1 MKHNSALARLAGLA
15 VIVSNRN
22 FFADS
27 LVGEGRKEILA
38 VLRQLGIEAI
48 ILDEQTTKLGAVE
61 TWEDSQKC
69 AELFKANR
77 DKIGGIL
84 VTLPNFGDEKGVADA
99 IRSSGLDV
107 PILVHAFPDKTT
119 ALTGADRRDAFCGKL
134 SVCNN
139 LYQYGYAFST
149 TRRHTIGP
157 RTEEFKQEIT
167 RFQQLCRVVNGMRSV
182 RLGAIGARPD
192 AFKTVRYSEKL
203 LEASGISVSTVDL
216 SEMIGG
222 AQKLADDDARVRARL
237 DEIKAYTNTGGA
249 PPASLVKMAKL
260 GIVIS
265 DWMKANS
272 IDATA
277 FQCWTSLQQNYGI
290 NACTLM
296 SMMSDQL
303 LPSACEVDVC
313 GLAGMVA
320 LQLASGTPSAL
331 VDWNNNYDDEPDMLL
346 LFHCGN
352 WPRSLVK
359 EIKMGTA
366 EILGSTL
373 GPEKTWGAVH
383 GRPAAGPVT
392 FARLDTDDGLGMIRA
407 VVAEGMFSDDPISEM
422 SGMRAVVN
430 LPGLDELMRYLC
442 LNGHA
447 HHAAINGSRVASIL
461 AEAFETYLGW
471 DVYHHQG

>member
-1 MKHNSALARLAGLA
+1 MMQQKTALA

-38 VLRQLGIEAI
+38 VLSQMGVETV
-48 ILDEQTTKLGAVE
+48 ILDEKTTKLGAVE
-61 TWEDSQKC
+61 TWADSQKC
-69 AELFKANR
+69 AQLFKENR

-99 IRSSGLDV
+99 IRLSGLDV

-119 ALTGADRRDAFCGKL
+119 ALTGAERRDAYCGKL

-149 TRRHTIGP
+149 TRRHTLGP
-157 RTEEFKQEIT
+157 RTEEFRNEIT
-167 RFQQLCRVVNGMRSV
+167 RFLQMCRVVNGMRSL

-192 AFKTVRYSEKL
+192 AFKTVRFSEKL

-216 SEMIGG
+216 SEMIAG
-222 AQKLADDDARVRARL
+222 AQKLADDDGRVRAKI
-237 DEIKAYTNTGGA
+237 DDIKSYTRTAGA
-249 PPASLVKMAKL
+249 PAPSLLKMAKL

-265 DWMKANS
+265 DWMTANS

-277 FQCWTSLQQNYGI
+277 FQCWNSIQQNYGI

-296 SMMSDQL
+296 SMMSDRL

-313 GLAGMVA
+313 GVAGMVA

-331 VDWNNNYDDEPDMLL
+331 VDWNNNYDDEPDKLL

-352 WPRSLVK
+352 WPKSLVK
-359 EIKMGTA
+359 DIKMGTA

-373 GPEKTWGAVH
+373 GPDNTWGAVY

-392 FARLDTDDGLGMIRA
+392 FARLDTDDSLGTIRA
-407 VVAEGMFSDDPISEM
+407 AVAEGAFTDDPISEM
-422 SGMRAVVN
+422 LGMRAVVH
-430 LPGLDELMRYLC
+430 LPGLDSLMRYLC

-447 HHAAINGSRVASIL
+447 HHCAINGSLVGGIL

>member
-1 MKHNSALARLAGLA
+1 MQKKTALA
-15 VIVSNRN
+15 VIVGNRN

-27 LVGEGRKEILA
+27 LVAEGRKEILA
-38 VLRQLGIEAI
+38 VLKELGIEAVV
-48 ILDEQTTKLGAVE
+48 LDEQTTKLGAVE

-84 VTLPNFGDEKGVADA
+84 VTLPNFGDEKGVADT
-99 IRSSGLDV
+99 IRLSDLDV

-119 ALTGADRRDAFCGKL
+119 ALTGAERRDAFCGKL

-149 TRRHTIGP
+149 TRRHTVGP
-157 RTEEFKQEIT
+157 RTDEFKRELT
-167 RFQQLCRVVNGMRSV
+167 RFNHVCRVVNGMRQL

-192 AFKTVRYSEKL
+192 GFKTVRYSEKL
-203 LEASGISVSTVDL
+203 LEASGISVSTLDL
-216 SEMIGG
+216 SEVIGG
-222 AQKLADDDARVRARL
+222 AQKLGDDDRRVRAKL

-249 PPASLVKMAKL
+249 PPASLVKMAKV

-277 FQCWTSLQQNYGI
+277 FQCWTSIQQNYGI

-296 SMMSDQL
+296 SMMSEQL

-313 GLAGMVA
+313 GAASMVA

-331 VDWNNNYDDEPDMLL
+331 VDWNNNYDDVPDKLL

-352 WPRSLVK
+352 WPKSLVK
-359 EIKMGTA
+359 DFKMGTA
-366 EILGSTL
+366 EILSSTL
-373 GPEKTWGAVH
+373 GAEVTWGAVY

-392 FARLDTDDGLGMIRA
+392 FARLDTDDQLGTIRA
-407 VVAEGMFSDDPISEM
+407 VVAEGEFTDDPISEM
-422 SGMRAVVN
+422 VGMRAVVH
-430 LPGLDELMRYLC
+430 LPGLDALMRYLC

-447 HHAAINGSRVASIL
+447 HHAAINSSHVAGIL
-461 AEAFETYLGW
+461 AEAFGTYLGW
-471 DVYHHQG
+471 EVYHHAAS

>member
-1 MKHNSALARLAGLA
+1 MQRKTALA
-15 VIVSNRN
+15 VIVGNRN

-38 VLRQLGIEAI
+38 ALGRLGIETV

-77 DKIGGIL
+77 DKIAGIL
-84 VTLPNFGDEKGVADA
+84 VTLPNFGDEKGVADT
-99 IRSSGLDV
+99 IRLSGLDA

-119 ALTGADRRDAFCGKL
+119 ALTGAERRDAFCGKL

-139 LYQYGYAFST
+139 LYQYGYAFSV
-149 TRRHTIGP
+149 TRKHTLDP
-157 RTEEFKQEIT
+157 RSEAFRTEVA
-167 RFQQLCRVVNGMRSV
+167 RFYKLCRVVNGMRSV

-192 AFKTVRYSEKL
+192 AFKTVRFSEKL
-203 LEASGISVSTVDL
+203 LEASGISVSTLDL
-216 SEMIGG
+216 SEVIAS
-222 AQKLADDDARVRARL
+222 AQKLGDDDRRVRAKL
-237 DEIKAYTNTGGA
+237 EEIKAYTNTGGA
-249 PPASLVKMAKL
+249 PRAALVKMAKL

-265 DWMKANS
+265 DWMAANS

-277 FQCWTSLQQNYGI
+277 FQCWTSIQQNYGI

-296 SMMSDQL
+296 SMMSDRL
-303 LPSACEVDVC
+303 MPSACEVDVC
-313 GLAGMVA
+313 GVASMYA

-331 VDWNNNYDDEPDMLL
+331 VDWNNNYDDEPDKLL

-352 WPRSLVK
+352 WPKSLVK
-359 EIKMGTA
+359 DIKMGTA

-373 GPEKTWGAVH
+373 GPENTWGAVH

-392 FARLDTDDGLGMIRA
+392 FARLDTDDQLGIIRG
-407 VVAEGMFSDDPISEM
+407 VVAEGMFTDDPISEM
-422 SGMRAVVN
+422 IGMRAVVHVPN
-430 LPGLDELMRYLC
+430 LDGLMRYLC
-442 LNGHA
+442 RNGHA
-447 HHAAINGSRVASIL
+447 HHAAINASRVAGIL

-471 DVYHHQG
+471 DVYHHAAS

>member
-1 MKHNSALARLAGLA
+1 MHQKAALA

-27 LVGEGRKEILA
+27 LVGEGRREVLA
-38 VLRQLGIEAI
+38 ALDQMGIEVVA
-48 ILDEQTTKLGAVE
+48 LDDKATKLGAVE
-61 TWEDSQKC
+61 TWEDAQKC
-69 AELFKANR
+69 AQLFKENR
-77 DKIGGIL
+77 ERIGGIL

-99 IRSSGLDV
+99 IRLSGLDV

-134 SVCNN
+134 SVSNN

-149 TRRHTIGP
+149 TRRHTISP
-157 RTEEFKQEIT
+157 RTEEFKREST
-167 RFQQLCRVVNGMRSV
+167 RFYQICRVVNGMRSV

-203 LEASGISVSTVDL
+203 LEAAGISVSTVDL
-216 SEMIGG
+216 SEMIAG
-222 AQKLADDDARVRARL
+222 AQRLADDDKRVKAKMEEIRAY
-237 DEIKAYTNTGGA
+237 ANTGGA

-260 GIVIS
+260 GIVVS
-265 DWMKANS
+265 DWMNANS

-277 FQCWTSLQQNYGI
+277 FQCWTSIQQNYGV

-296 SMMSDQL
+296 SMMSDHL

-313 GLAGMVA
+313 GAASMVA

-331 VDWNNNYDDEPDMLL
+331 VDWNNNYDDEPDMML

-352 WPRSLVK
+352 WPKSLVK
-359 EIKMGTA
+359 DLKMGTA

-373 GPEKTWGAVH
+373 GPDNTWGAVY

-392 FARLDTDDGLGMIRA
+392 FARLDTDDGLGTIRA
-407 VVAEGMFSDDPISEM
+407 VVAEGAFTDDPISEM
-422 SGMRAVVN
+422 VGMRAVVR

-447 HHAAINGSRVASIL
+447 HHCAINGSHVGGIL